1 MLMTMLITTEA
12 TIDCRLRPG
21 GEVARWRVAAPTQV
35 RVRCVAVVVRSACSA
50 AGGRVTAATS
60 RGDKAGDCETRRV
73 GAGHVSCGG
82 SAVSHTATALGR
94 NVQNVD
100 TAAF

>member
-82 SAVSHTATALGR
+82 VQGATLPLGR
-94 NVQNVD
+94 NAQTVD

>member
-21 GEVARWRVAAPTQV
+21 DEEARWPGGQVAPTQV
-35 RVRCVAVVVRSACSA
+35 RERCVAVVVRSACIA

-60 RGDKAGDCETRRV
+60 AETRPETARHGGWV
-73 GAGHVSCGG
+73 GGHVSCGG
-82 SAVSHTATALGR
+82 VLGATH
-94 NVQNVD
+94 
-100 TAAF
+100 